1 MTKNKRL
8 AHHIR
13 ADFSMLVVVDI
24 GTTDADGLDLDQ
36 DFSQPWGGNRS
47 FFDTNVVGR
56 IEHRCLILHLLHLL
70 LSVYIFTLPHFVS
83 LHIGP
88 LDDFFLRSLPYTLVD
103 ASEMSIYL

>member
-13 ADFSMLVVVDI
+13 ANFSMLVVVDI
-24 GTTDADGLDLDQ
+24 GTTDTDGLDLDQ

-47 FFDTNVVGR
+47 FFDTNVVGC

-70 LSVYIFTLPHFVS
+70 WEQLQEPLRHSENCCTMCLESLLSTRNFRTSV
-83 LHIGP
+83 
-88 LDDFFLRSLPYTLVD
+88 
-103 ASEMSIYL
+103 